1 MGIAL
6 LRIVDPE
13 LKSNTLNDFGLA
25 FIVIAPVE
33 LMLITF
39 SPVMVVNSQSW
50 LFITITL
57 GFTILISALAIKKG
71 WFKIR
76 LDSNVNEVN
85 RKSG

>member
-6 LRIVDPE
+6 LRIVDPD

-25 FIVIAPVE
+25 FIVIGSVE
-33 LMLITF
+33 LMRITF

-57 GFTILISALAIKKG
+57 GFTILITILAIKKG